1 MLQHLA
7 LFVVTAII
15 YLVGSRDNQLTL
27 DDAHTI
33 LRNPIIQSK
42 SFPSIDRLLTTDYW
56 GTPLTDSHSHQS
68 FRPITTFTF
77 YLDAGG
83 DPSSSKSIHNLHRT
97 NILIHSCV
105 VMVVV
110 VLLTRLG
117 IQKQNAL
124 LGSLFFAIH
133 PIVTESVANVTGR
146 AELLAAFFGIS
157 YYLLATTTFA
167 SFTTSTSISLSTLIS
182 LSSPCALLATFSKE
196 VGFASTIIVIFHF
209 SIIQPSLKGTVL
221 ATVVSMLVG
230 ALRLHF
236 LHGR

>member
-1 MLQHLA
+1 
-7 LFVVTAII
+7 
-15 YLVGSRDNQLTL
+15 
-27 DDAHTI
+27 
-33 LRNPIIQSK
+33 
-42 SFPSIDRLLTTDYW
+42 
-56 GTPLTDSHSHQS
+56 
-68 FRPITTFTF
+68 
-77 YLDAGG
+77 
-83 DPSSSKSIHNLHRT
+83 
-97 NILIHSCV
+97 
-105 VMVVV
+105 MVVV

-167 SFTTSTSISLSTLIS
+167 STTSTSISLSTLFS
-182 LSSPCALLATFSKE
+182 LSFPCALLATFSKE